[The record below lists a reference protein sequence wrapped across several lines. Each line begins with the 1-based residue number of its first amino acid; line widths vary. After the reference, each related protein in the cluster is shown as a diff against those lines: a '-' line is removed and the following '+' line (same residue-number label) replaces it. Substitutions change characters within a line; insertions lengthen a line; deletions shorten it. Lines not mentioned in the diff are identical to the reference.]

1 MCNRLDASRSRV
13 GAGELLEGELDDQ
26 WTEEQ
31 MDLMNGFPPE
41 LDKLVTLSNWRTP
54 PFNRWAFNHVSE
66 LVPSAFIRS
75 VPAAVPLEVEC
86 QSLGDFRLAHK
97 GRRLGIDDWLQGT
110 FTDSLV
116 ILKNGKVVFETY
128 ADGQS
133 PAIPHIW
140 MSVSKSILGLV
151 AGVVVGRGQLDVD
164 TPLTDVIPE
173 LQGTAFRGAT
183 VRDALDMRVGIRF
196 DEDYH
201 ASGGA
206 IIEYRKSHLWDPVPV
221 GEAPTDMRSFLLTL
235 AGRDGEHNGRFHYV
249 SPNTDLLG
257 WVLER
262 ATGTRYADL
271 VSETLWQPI
280 QAERDAYITVDRFGA
295 PRCAGGLC
303 ATPRDMARIGR
314 LFATG
319 GGHGDVQVVPE
330 SWIRDI
336 VGFDGVGAWRAGD
349 FFDLFDRAA
358 MHYRSKWYVLR
369 GERPMIFGVGVF
381 GQHLFID
388 PVADLVIAKCAS
400 QPLPLDPSFLS
411 MTLAGVQELRAMF
424 R

>member
-1 MCNRLDASRSRV
+1 
-13 GAGELLEGELDDQ
+13 
-26 WTEEQ
+26 
-31 MDLMNGFPPE
+31 MDLMTGFPPKP
-41 LDKLVTLSNWRTP
+41 DQLVTLSNWRTP

-66 LVPSAFIRS
+66 LVPSSFVRS
-75 VPAAVPLEVEC
+75 AIDASPLEFDC
-86 QSLGDFRLAHK
+86 RSLTDFRLSHK
-97 GRRLGIDDWLQGT
+97 GGGVGFNDWLERT
-110 FTDSLV
+110 FTDSIV
-116 ILKNGKVVFETY
+116 VMKDGKVVFESY

-133 PAIPHIW
+133 PVIPHIW

-151 AGVVVGRGQLDVD
+151 AGIVVERGQLDVD
-164 TPLTDVIPE
+164 APLTELIPE
-173 LQGTAFRGAT
+173 LQGSAFDGAT
-183 VRDALDMRVGIRF
+183 VRDALDMRVGISF

-201 ASGGA
+201 AAGGA

-221 GEAPTDMRSFLLTL
+221 GEPPTDLRSFLLTL
-235 AGRDGEHNGRFHYV
+235 TERDGEHSGRFHYV

-262 ATGTRYADL
+262 ATATRYADL

-295 PRCAGGLC
+295 PRCAGGFC

-314 LFATG
+314 LFVTAG
-319 GGHGDVQVVPE
+319 RHGDAQVVPE

-336 VGFDGVGAWRAGD
+336 VNFDGAAAWRTGD
-349 FFDLFDRAA
+349 FFDLFEGAT
-358 MHYRSKWYVLR
+358 MHYRSKWYVLP

-388 PVADLVIAKCAS
+388 PAADLVVAKCSS

-411 MTLAGVQELRAMF
+411 MTLAGVEELRAMF
-424 R
+424 S